1 MDRFWPVITASIPP
15 EWFGKESITLIEPGG
30 QANVIASSEP
40 LSPEVQLD
48 GYAEQTGR
56 MLDELPA
63 YKMLASEP
71 KQVFGG
77 RDGHFLR
84 FEWTPEDG
92 EPVTQIQILC
102 VVAGRG
108 YTADELRRAL
118 GHRGFDVELLCAPG
132 AAATVA
138 GDPDGGLNPELDRSP
153 GLLDAAARLLAIGRR
168 HHDAQGRS
176 AAFFDTLP
184 RKVVAAAALCRD
196 EGRLLVVH
204 DSFKRHWTIPGGVV
218 DPGED
223 PRSGAQRE
231 AFEEAGVEVGVG
243 AVLGVFA
250 SSWPERVVLVYDAR
264 PLRRSVAAP
273 KAVHAHEIDAVE
285 WLAFDEA
292 LARLAPYVAE
302 QVRRCLAEPGGT
314 HWQDHA

>member
-1 MDRFWPVITASIPP
+1 VIDSRHVALVQAWLQTCNDVVAAAPAVATALTAAGLNARSASPALLP
-15 EWFGKESITLIEPGG
+15 TGSCDAVVLLDDELTRAGDHGEALVAEAAQALAPGG
-30 QANVIASSEP
+30 LLIVSVVSRVHAQA
-40 LSPEVQLD
+40 
-48 GYAEQTGR
+48 TGR
-56 MLDELPA
+56 RL
-63 YKMLASEP
+63 
-71 KQVFGG
+71 V
-77 RDGHFLR
+77 
-84 FEWTPEDG
+84 
-92 EPVTQIQILC
+92 
-102 VVAGRG
+102 GRG

-264 PLRRSVAAP
+264 PLRRSDAAP
-273 KAVHAHEIDAVE
+273 KPVHAHEIDAVE